1 VAAINGGS
9 GGAGDGRECVEH
21 GYTGCTETG
30 RRWDIYGCRGKMP
43 VWVASDDYEEE
54 RKTTAVDLC
63 IYNRKTRVFSATAR

>member
-1 VAAINGGS
+1 MHRDGS
-9 GGAGDGRECVEH
+9 AL
-21 GYTGCTETG
+21 GY
-30 RRWDIYGCRGKMP
+30 IYGCRGKMP